1 MVAMRIVHIIPTL
14 NIGGAERLALDI
26 SQRLGKMG
34 HAVKLLVLHENGEYI
49 LPKNA
54 TFMVEFLQE
63 DFELHFLR
71 GSKHY
76 PSKLYS
82 AIKTF
87 NPDIIH
93 SHLQESEFLSRLIP
107 LSKDHKTAWFTH
119 CHDSMP
125 RLRPPSTFAPWKKS
139 WIVSWYEHLLLRKLY
154 KQKQPQHF
162 IAISKSEKKYVAD
175 SKSVR
180 GEITLLSNAINYH
193 KFTKNP
199 KQKEPDFLSLINV
212 GSFQTKKN
220 QAYLLRVLGHLKKQK
235 QFHSKLTCLGDGPLR
250 APFIEEAERL
260 GLSSSVASEGNV
272 NQVAPYLWK
281 NTLYVHSAKY
291 EPFGLVL
298 VEAMAAGLPVI
309 ALDAGGNRDIVKD
322 GLNGYLLP
330 QDTRPEEFA
339 EKIIAVWEDKE
350 LLRSLQKG
358 AIETAA
364 LYDIKPYCK
373 KLVKLYEDALRQVN
387 RFKNAV

>member
-1 MVAMRIVHIIPTL
+1 MVTMRIVHIIPTL

-34 HAVKLLVLHENGEYI
+34 HAVKLLVLHKNGGYI

-82 AIKTF
+82 AIKSF

-107 LSKDHKTAWFTH
+107 LSEDHKVAWFSH

-125 RLRPPSTFAPWKKS
+125 RLRPPSGFALWRKS
-139 WIVSWYEHLLLRKLY
+139 WFIAHYEYRVLQNLY
-154 KQKQPQHF
+154 NKKQPQHF
-162 IAISKSEKKYVAD
+162 IAISTTEKQYLEN
-175 SKSVR
+175 SKGLV
-180 GEITLLSNAINYH
+180 GETSLLPNAINVQR
-193 KFTKNP
+193 FTNP
-199 KQKEPDFLSLINV
+199 NEPIPSESLGLINV
-212 GSFQTKKN
+212 GSFQAKKN
-220 QAYLLRVLGHLKKQK
+220 QAYLLPVLSHLHKQIK
-235 QFHSKLTCLGDGPLR
+235 TASRLNCLGDGLLR
-250 APFIEEAERL
+250 TSFIEEAQRI
-260 GLSSSVASEGNV
+260 GMSSYVSAPGNV
-272 NQVAPYLWK
+272 DHVTQHLWR
-281 NTLYVHSAKY
+281 NSIYVHSAKY

-298 VEAMAAGLPVI
+298 IEAMAAGLPVI

-322 GLNGYLLP
+322 GVNGYLLP
-330 QDTRPEEFA
+330 QETGPEEFA
-339 EKIIAVWEDKE
+339 EKIIAVWRDKK
-350 LLRSLQKG
+350 LLKSLQEG
-358 AIETAA
+358 AVKSAA
-364 LYDIKPYCK
+364 LFDIKPYCE
-373 KLVKLYEDALRQVN
+373 KLVKLYEKALR
-387 RFKNAV
+387 